1 MATTA
6 CTNNIYNTVVVGVAN
21 NLTGGTD
28 IVTFKTPKPVWTNT
42 DYTNTSQVALQCAS
56 VALGGFNGL
65 NS

>member
-21 NLTGGTD
+21 NLTGGTS
-28 IVTFKTPKPVWTNT
+28 IVTFNTPKPVWTNSNYT
-42 DYTNTSQVALQCAS
+42 DQSQIAIQCGS
-56 VALGGFNGL
+56 VAIGGFNGL